1 MTEFKR
7 IPLKDI
13 FIPERLRD
21 VEDDHALVIARSIEQ
36 HGLIN
41 PVTVR
46 KTPAQKAGKYTL
58 VAGAH
63 RIRAFAVSGLDEI
76 DTVIVE
82 ADALEGQLM
91 EVAENLFRN
100 ELSVIDRAVFVQSYR
115 DIWEQKFGR
124 IDRNNNLKVGNQ
136 PPKAQLA
143 PSGKDQE
150 AGDPI
155 APLVDIIAESAE
167 RGFGKHVA
175 ARMGCSIDTVK
186 RLNQIAQNL
195 NSNLRAKLRG
205 TPWADN
211 QSMLLKLA
219 KMEPKKQAEISVGLQ
234 FGADLETALKAVEDP
249 QPKPDAQTVLFSR
262 LVDTWRRASEATK
275 EKFVDHIRADLD
287 SFFYGEEG
295 Q

>member
-63 RIRAFAVSGLDEI
+63 RIRAFNLSGWSDI
-76 DTVIVE
+76 DAIIVE
-82 ADALEGQLM
+82 ADALEGQLI

-100 ELSVIDRAVFVQSYR
+100 ELSVIDRAIFVQSYR
-115 DIWEQKFGR
+115 DIWEQKHGK
-124 IDRNNNLKVGNQ
+124 IDRRNNLKVGDQ
-136 PPKAQLA
+136 LPKGQVVL
-143 PSGKDQE
+143 SGKSQE

-167 RGFGKHVA
+167 RGFATHVA
-175 ARMGCSIDTVK
+175 DRMGVSVK
-186 RLNQIAQNL
+186 KVTRLNQIAQNL

-234 FGADLETALKAVEDP
+234 FGADLETALEAVEDP

-262 LVDTWRRASEATK
+262 LIDTWRRASAETKAKFIEHIQPVIDEA
-275 EKFVDHIRADLD
+275 A
-287 SFFYGEEG
+287 
-295 Q
+295 